1 MDIWT
6 SLAYF
11 KANPKVKGLRRFGG
25 DGKGA
30 YVNVACVESKEAFE
44 ERVKRPS
51 EGMDSIL
58 VELDMVELPGN
69 ENERGRLPRR
79 VDTRREPAAR

>member
-51 EGMDSIL
+51 EGQL
-58 VELDMVELPGN
+58 F
-69 ENERGRLPRR
+69 
-79 VDTRREPAAR
+79 T